1 MLNKNIL
8 DTIERLLME
17 CNMTKDWAVATDLEV
32 EVGKFLDC
40 LCEKIQLL
48 NYGQVKWDTKT
59 WNSFLL

>member
-1 MLNKNIL
+1 
-8 DTIERLLME
+8 
-17 CNMTKDWAVATDLEV
+17 MTKDWAVATDLEV